1 MRFFRRPL
9 LVVFISLIVLIR
21 IWYWL
26 EGEGTHESVFQEGQ
40 PVECVGRIEE
50 IQVRASGSSIILSG
64 IKPDS
69 VNAGDKQENQT
80 FLIYNSAEQDL
91 FQFFR
96 PGNKLKVKGTG
107 YSFEAAGNPG
117 EFDELSY
124 YGSRGIDGKIFADSA
139 DVLDG
144 RYDYVKYALFML
156 RQKAVEKLFAV
167 MEEADAGIL
176 SAMLLGDKT
185 NLPEEEKELY
195 QRTGIGHMLV
205 ISGLHVTLLAAGL
218 FFFLRSYIMPM
229 RQAVVVTVLFLF
241 MYGQFTGFEVATAR
255 AVLMMCCV
263 LFARYTG
270 RCYDALSALSFGGII
285 TLVSEPVQLFQCGFL
300 LSYTS
305 VFGIVLFAPVM
316 DRMKLKSTWGKS
328 LFSSA
333 SVCVVTLP
341 VMLWFYYEICPY
353 SVIANMIVLPFLSLL
368 VGVGTAGCL
377 VSFFWPAGGEF
388 VLATAH
394 YILAFYKLVCRLV
407 SGLPAST
414 IVTGRP
420 PVWCIVLYY
429 TILAAAVVL
438 YLRWEKRRWLYTG
451 AVLLFVCLLFRQESL
466 FLYTQLDVGQGD
478 CACIFYKD
486 KTFLIDGG
494 SSSEKEIG
502 KYTIRN
508 FLKFY
513 GRTDIDGVF
522 VTHSDADH
530 TNGIAEIVE
539 NKGNWGISVGSVIF
553 PDIQKRDEKYVSLMQ
568 TFGAYGVI
576 VRTMKRGDQLRLGEL
591 SISCLH
597 PRPEYEWESE
607 NDYSLTLAV
616 EFRDMRILCT
626 GDLEESGER
635 DLTDVCGPYDMLK
648 VGHHGSKTSTS
659 PEFLHKAR
667 LVNAVVSAGRK
678 NRYGHP
684 AAVTLEKLGQQGVRV
699 WHTMEQGAI
708 FLEWKNGGKQ
718 IYSFREGGI

>member
-241 MYGQFTGFEVATAR
+241 MYGQ
-255 AVLMMCCV
+255 
-263 LFARYTG
+263 
-270 RCYDALSALSFGGII
+270 
-285 TLVSEPVQLFQCGFL
+285 
-300 LSYTS
+300 
-305 VFGIVLFAPVM
+305 
-316 DRMKLKSTWGKS
+316 
-328 LFSSA
+328 
-333 SVCVVTLP
+333 
-341 VMLWFYYEICPY
+341 
-353 SVIANMIVLPFLSLL
+353 
-368 VGVGTAGCL
+368 
-377 VSFFWPAGGEF
+377 
-388 VLATAH
+388 
-394 YILAFYKLVCRLV
+394 
-407 SGLPAST
+407 
-414 IVTGRP
+414 
-420 PVWCIVLYY
+420 
-429 TILAAAVVL
+429 
-438 YLRWEKRRWLYTG
+438 
-451 AVLLFVCLLFRQESL
+451 
-466 FLYTQLDVGQGD
+466 
-478 CACIFYKD
+478 
-486 KTFLIDGG
+486 
-494 SSSEKEIG
+494 
-502 KYTIRN
+502 
-508 FLKFY
+508 
-513 GRTDIDGVF
+513 
-522 VTHSDADH
+522 
-530 TNGIAEIVE
+530 
-539 NKGNWGISVGSVIF
+539 
-553 PDIQKRDEKYVSLMQ
+553 
-568 TFGAYGVI
+568 
-576 VRTMKRGDQLRLGEL
+576 
-591 SISCLH
+591 
-597 PRPEYEWESE
+597 
-607 NDYSLTLAV
+607 
-616 EFRDMRILCT
+616 
-626 GDLEESGER
+626 
-635 DLTDVCGPYDMLK
+635 
-648 VGHHGSKTSTS
+648 
-659 PEFLHKAR
+659 
-667 LVNAVVSAGRK
+667 
-678 NRYGHP
+678 
-684 AAVTLEKLGQQGVRV
+684 
-699 WHTMEQGAI
+699 
-708 FLEWKNGGKQ
+708 
-718 IYSFREGGI
+718 